1 MEVGAAKVDIT
12 PTNNVWLG
20 GFAARYKPS
29 EGVHDPLF
37 AKAFF
42 ISSRSSEALLIS
54 CDLLNIPEELYS
66 IASEKISSETG
77 IEQNA
82 ILIAA
87 THTHSGPSLSPNIS
101 SSANH
106 ENKSNN
112 AYYRSLPGLIAEA
125 GIRAVEK
132 SRSGYIGFGSTSL
145 NISFN
150 RRKKDGPTDPELIV
164 AFATDHDKNP
174 IAVTIN
180 YACHGV
186 VLGPSNYQISSDFMG
201 YATRTVESLI
211 KDKVVSLFFNGA
223 DGDLNPITC
232 KGYACNGTFD
242 DVERLGLALSDRAID
257 AIQNVT
263 LLDNI
268 EIGHAFK
275 KMDVELEK
283 PSLELAEKMYRDQ
296 ENYIKSFS
304 SSRSPTEAIPADKI
318 EEATAVL
325 KYLRKNLDKIKTQS
339 FPDKTVAN
347 LQAIRIG
354 DYAILALPG
363 EPFVELGLKIKSS
376 SPFKLTSVFSY
387 ANGYVGYIAPLT
399 SYEEGGYEVM
409 PTYWNRLKKGS
420 GELFVEEGLKLLGSL
435 K

>member
-1 MEVGAAKVDIT
+1 MEIGAAKVDIT
-12 PTNNVWLG
+12 PTGSVWLG

-37 AKAFF
+37 SKAFF
-42 ISSRSSEALLIS
+42 VSSGDSEVLLIS

-66 IASEKISSETG
+66 AASEKIASETG
-77 IEQNA
+77 VDPNA

-101 SSANH
+101 SSDGY

-125 GIRAVEK
+125 GIRAIEK

-145 NISFN
+145 NLSFN
-150 RRKKDGPTDPELIV
+150 RRKKDGPIDPELIV
-164 AFATDHDKNP
+164 TFATDQNNNP
-174 IAVTIN
+174 IAIVVN

-242 DVERLGLALSDRAID
+242 DVERLGLALSDKVID
-257 AIQNVT
+257 AVQNVA
-263 LLDNI
+263 LLDNV
-268 EIGHAFK
+268 EVRHAFK
-275 KMDVELEK
+275 KISIELEK

-296 ENYIKSFS
+296 ENYVKSFS
-304 SSRSPTEAIPADKI
+304 SGSSPTEAIPTDKI
-318 EEATAVL
+318 EEAKAVL
-325 KYLRKNLDKIKTQS
+325 KYLKKNLDRIKTQN
-339 FPDKTVAN
+339 FPDKTIAN
-347 LQAIRIG
+347 LQSIRIG

-363 EPFVELGLKIKSS
+363 EPFVELGLKIKSN

-409 PTYWNRLKKGS
+409 PTYWNRLKKGA
-420 GELFVEEGLKLLGSL
+420 GEIFVEEGLKLLNSL

>member
-1 MEVGAAKVDIT
+1 MEIGAAKVDIT
-12 PTNNVWLG
+12 PTSSVWLG

-42 ISSRSSEALLIS
+42 ISSESSEVLLIS
-54 CDLLNIPEELYS
+54 CDLLNIPEEIYS
-66 IASEKISSETG
+66 IASEKISNETG
-77 IEQNA
+77 IDKNA

-101 SSANH
+101 SSDNH
-106 ENKSNN
+106 ENRSNV
-112 AYYRSLPGLIAEA
+112 AYYKSLPGLIAEA

-132 SRSGYIGFGSTSL
+132 SRSGYIGFGSTNL

-150 RRKKDGPTDPELIV
+150 RRKKGGPTDPELVV
-164 AFATDHDKNP
+164 AFATDHDNNP
-174 IAVTIN
+174 IVAIIN

-223 DGDLNPITC
+223 CGDLNPITC

-242 DVERLGLALSDRAID
+242 DVERLGLTLSDRVID
-257 AIQNVT
+257 TIQNIT
-263 LLDNI
+263 LSDNVKVSY
-268 EIGHAFK
+268 AFK
-275 KMDVELEK
+275 KIDIALEK
-283 PSLELAEKMYRDQ
+283 PSLELAEKMYEDQ
-296 ENYIKSFS
+296 KNYIESFS
-304 SSRSPTEAIPADKI
+304 SSSSPLESVPSSKI

-325 KYLRKNLDKIKTQS
+325 RYLKKNLDKIKTQN

-363 EPFVELGLKIKSS
+363 EPFVELGLKIKSN
-376 SPFKLTSVFSY
+376 SPFKLTSIFSY
-387 ANGYVGYIAPLT
+387 ANGYIGYIAPST
-399 SYEEGGYEVM
+399 SYEEGGYEVT

-420 GELFVEEGLKLLGSL
+420 GDLLAEEGLKLLSSL